1 MKGLFDHP
9 VSRDST
15 PNTPAEMLRRF
26 AIVLLPVSVVLA
38 AGFTVQAVA
47 RRDANAAWTAVAC
60 VVVCAALL
68 ASRRRGAVLKTSATA
83 TSRPATPQELA
94 VTSSN
99 AAMRPR
105 VLLLNAGLGGANGNS
120 ARVLDRLADHL
131 RGTADIET
139 ATLGPDGATDFARIT
154 PGLARAHAIVIATGV
169 HWDAWSSSLQSF
181 LEAATPAEA
190 GPLWLGKPAA
200 VLVTEHSVGG
210 KGVLSRLQGVLV
222 TLGCEI
228 PPLSGLVLSRA
239 GQLARTGAPRDPA
252 ADDLWQPDDLAVVA
266 HNLLTAARR
275 PVAQWRAWPVD
286 RTHYVDRWLE

>member
-15 PNTPAEMLRRF
+15 PNTPAEMLRRL
-26 AIVLLPVSVVLA
+26 AVVLLPVSVVLA

-47 RRDANAAWTAVAC
+47 RRNANAAWTAVAC
-60 VVVCAALL
+60 IAVCAALL
-68 ASRRRGAVLKTSATA
+68 ATRRRGGAVGSDAA
-83 TSRPATPQELA
+83 VTSRPVPPSPIANPASGATI
-94 VTSSN
+94 
-99 AAMRPR
+99 RPR
-105 VLLLNAGLGGANGNS
+105 VLLLNAGLGGSNGNS
-120 ARVLDRLADHL
+120 ARVLARLADHL
-131 RGTADIET
+131 RDTAEIET
-139 ATLGPDGATDFARIT
+139 TTLGANGAADFARIT
-154 PGLARAHAIVIATGV
+154 PSLARAHAVVIATGV

-239 GQLARTGAPRDPA
+239 GQLARAGAPSDPA

-266 HNLLTAARR
+266 HNLLAAAQR
-275 PVAQWRAWPVD
+275 PAVAWRAWPVD
-286 RTHYVDRWLE
+286 RAHYVDRWLE